1 VKICFV
7 LEHYYPHVG
16 GVETEFLEFSRR
28 LVSLGC
34 EVRVI
39 TSDSGGVSGH
49 QIHENVET
57 WHHPWK
63 GLFGHPCPRAKDIEE
78 HVVWADIVHTTTYT
92 AAPVAVKVA
101 RRLNKPCVISVQEAL
116 GKRWFSIGEN
126 VITASLFY
134 LFERFVI
141 TRPFNAWHCIS
152 QATARDVSD
161 LGISSAKIK
170 PILLGV
176 DDSLYN
182 NPPPRLNP
190 AELFGVDPGTKVILF
205 FGRPGKTKGVNI
217 LFNAIKSIKDE
228 IPSDVLFGFI
238 LGAHPPGERQR
249 YCELLTKEQLS
260 QNLRIVPSVPRDQLL
275 GYVQGAYCV
284 VVPSITEGFGF
295 SAAETCA
302 LGTPII
308 SSDGG
313 SLPEVVSGRH
323 LFFRNQSSEDLA
335 TRLRAAFKG
344 EFQRTEKRYFS
355 WSESALKLKRLYEEM
370 CSLKSAD

>member
-1 VKICFV
+1 MKICFV

-34 EVRVI
+34 QVRVV
-39 TSDSGGVSGH
+39 TSNSGGVTGH
-49 QIHENVET
+49 HRHGEVET

-63 GLFGHPCPRAKDIEE
+63 GLFGHPCPRARDIKE
-78 HVVWADIVHTTTYT
+78 HVAWADVVHTTTYT
-92 AAPVAVKVA
+92 AAPVAAKVA
-101 RRLNKPCVISVQEAL
+101 KRLHKPCVISVQEAL

-126 VITASLFY
+126 VITASLFF

-141 TRPFNAWHCIS
+141 KRQFNAWHCIS
-152 QATARDVSD
+152 RATARDVSE
-161 LGISSAKIK
+161 LGIPSDKIK

-176 DDSLYN
+176 DDSLHH
-182 NPPPRLNP
+182 NPTPVLDP
-190 AELFGVDPGTKVILF
+190 ATLFGVTPGTKVILF
-205 FGRPGKTKGVNI
+205 FGRPGKTKGVNV
-217 LFNAIKSIKDE
+217 LFDAIKSIKSE
-228 IPSDVLFGFI
+228 IPSNVLFGFI

-249 YCELLTKEQLS
+249 YTDLIVKEELS
-260 QNLRIVPSVPRDQLL
+260 RYLRIVPSVPRDELL

-284 VVPSITEGFGF
+284 VVPSMTEGFGF

-308 SSDGG
+308 ASDGG

-323 LFFRNQSSEDLA
+323 LFFRNRSSADLA
-335 TRLRAAFKG
+335 NKLKLAFKG
-344 EFQRTEKRYFS
+344 EFSQSEKRFFS
-355 WSESALKLKRLYEEM
+355 WSKSAQDLKNLYEELLQNY
-370 CSLKSAD
+370 SV